1 MTRHTLKSS
10 RFAIGFLTA
19 LLALAATALAGPP
32 LICHPIDIG
41 SAQSLPWS
49 NPATLTG
56 LKDYDASHLIAD
68 TLTLLGPNTPVLVRM
83 ETLRRATI
91 YAQRDPVI
99 AKQLFLKLQER
110 TTTNEKDA
118 LAAFDFGYLAAC
130 YKQIQWARSKSMTV
144 WGQGE
149 WSNPGADVDGYGF
162 VKKAIRMRGQD
173 AEMEFAAAMITTEG
187 SQSEHQEHLRNAMA
201 GAKGDS
207 LLSENLANQFS
218 KTAKN

>member
-1 MTRHTLKSS
+1 
-10 RFAIGFLTA
+10 
-19 LLALAATALAGPP
+19 
-32 LICHPIDIG
+32 
-41 SAQSLPWS
+41 
-49 NPATLTG
+49 LTG

>member
-1 MTRHTLKSS
+1 MTSHSLKSS
-10 RFAIGFLTA
+10 RFVIGFLAA
-19 LLALAATALAGPP
+19 LLSLAATALAGPP

-56 LKDYDASHLIAD
+56 LKDYDASSLITD
-68 TLTLLGPNTPVLVRM
+68 TLTLLRPTTPVLVRM

-110 TTTNEKDA
+110 TTANEKDA

-149 WSNPGADVDGYGF
+149 WSNPGADVDGYAF
-162 VKKAIRMRGQD
+162 VKKAIHMRGQD
-173 AEMEFAAAMITTEG
+173 AEMEFAAALITMDG

-201 GAKGDS
+201 GAKRDS

-218 KTAKN
+218 NTARN